1 MSDSPLD
8 TMPEAKILQALA
20 TLTKMEKD
28 FVQLSEAH
36 IVALKDIVVL
46 ANSISSII
54 DTVMKI
60 EGNNSV
66 LADYD
71 WSEVRSVISR
81 YRNQ

>member
-8 TMPEAKILQALA
+8 TMSEAQMLKTLA
-20 TLTKMEKD
+20 MVTKMEKD
-28 FVQLSEAH
+28 FVELSQAH

-46 ANSISSII
+46 ANSISSLI
-54 DTVMKI
+54 DTVMDI
-60 EGNNSV
+60 DGNNSV

>member
-8 TMPEAKILQALA
+8 DMPEAKILEALEQIS
-20 TLTKMEKD
+20 TFEKQ
-28 FVQLSEAH
+28 FVDLSAAH
-36 IVALKDIVVL
+36 VRALKDIAIL
-46 ANSISSII
+46 ATSISSII

-60 EGNNSV
+60 EGNTNI

-81 YRNQ
+81 YRNH